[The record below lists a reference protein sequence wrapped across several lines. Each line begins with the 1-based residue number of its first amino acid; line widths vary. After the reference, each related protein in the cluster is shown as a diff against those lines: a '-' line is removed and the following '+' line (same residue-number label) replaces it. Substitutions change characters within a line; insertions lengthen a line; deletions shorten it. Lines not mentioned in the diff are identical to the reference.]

1 MTRFERLFELDEEEV
16 LYLPR
21 VFKERINFEISDHP
35 ATIETFRLSKT
46 RIEHVLSIV
55 GHQLQYDSA
64 RNNALSPLQQVLSTL
79 HWLGNG
85 GQYHGIAHMHGV
97 CKSTICRVVNRVVDS
112 IVDCMLNDAV
122 YWPVDCATQ

>member
-1 MTRFERLFELDEEEV
+1 M
-16 LYLPR
+16 
-21 VFKERINFEISDHP
+21 KERINFEINDHP

-46 RIEHVLSIV
+46 QIEHVLSIV

-97 CKSTICRVVNRVVDS
+97 GKSTICIVVNRVVDS
-112 IVDCMLNDAV
+112 ILDCMLNDVAC
-122 YWPVDCATQ
+122 WPVDCANIVAQFFEIG